1 MKKSHNVKK
10 EGQKKLSTEREF
22 RFTDKKWKIKN
33 TLLKIGMISG
43 TNKSV
48 ALLMDISTRKYAE
61 ELFKNLFTDF
71 PNAIF
76 LIQDKKIKW

>member
-1 MKKSHNVKK
+1 
-10 EGQKKLSTEREF
+10 
-22 RFTDKKWKIKN
+22 
-33 TLLKIGMISG
+33 MISG

-76 LIQDKKIKW
+76 LIKDKKIKW